1 MGVFTNIFC
10 GNEGMCVLCCIRVIY
25 MTDQASS
32 LSKYVPSSMSA
43 SERNTLKFH
52 IRIVYFSVSSVN
64 FAL

>member
-1 MGVFTNIFC
+1 
-10 GNEGMCVLCCIRVIY
+10 MCVLCCIRVIY

-32 LSKYVPSSMSA
+32 LSKYVPSSMSV

-52 IRIVYFSVSSVN
+52 IRIVHFSVSAVN